1 MLFISNIVIIIAIV
15 LIVILLFII
24 VNKLSKENLNNNL
37 NFSEL
42 TDNYKNLNEKFTK
55 IKEEIEDFKI
65 NTEERELKFKH
76 KILDGIIGGYKDTQ
90 SEGHFLKAKNEDELK
105 KLYGIELEKDSYD
118 GTFHTKIDKN
128 SIKSFKTEIGEK
140 FSIEKNNYNSS
151 FYETRI
157 IDTSHISLS
166 GLYSGEVFLKKN
178 DDFYEYE
185 NFTIEQTSSLKKLL
199 KFLLKTYKINFK
211 NVLGHSD
218 ISPNR
223 KKDPG
228 EKFPWEFLSKNK
240 LAQWH
245 GLNKDKLISKRN
257 QSLTIKEKKEFL
269 VNLYKL
275 GYSRIENIKIKQNNK
290 FLTKSFQRR
299 FRQDLV
305 NGIVDKECLL
315 IIRDLAS
322 KR

>member
-42 TDNYKNLNEKFTK
+42 KDNYKNLNEKFTK
-55 IKEEIEDFKI
+55 IEEEIENFKI

-76 KILDGIIGGYKDTQ
+76 KILDGIIGGYKYTRSDD
-90 SEGHFLKAKNEDELK
+90 HFLKAKNEDELK

-140 FSIEKNNYNSS
+140 FSIEKNNYHSS

-166 GLYSGEVFLKKN
+166 GLYSGEVFFKK
-178 DDFYEYE
+178 
-185 NFTIEQTSSLKKLL
+185 
-199 KFLLKTYKINFK
+199 
-211 NVLGHSD
+211 
-218 ISPNR
+218 
-223 KKDPG
+223 
-228 EKFPWEFLSKNK
+228 
-240 LAQWH
+240 
-245 GLNKDKLISKRN
+245 KR
-257 QSLTIKEKKEFL
+257 
-269 VNLYKL
+269 
-275 GYSRIENIKIKQNNK
+275 
-290 FLTKSFQRR
+290 
-299 FRQDLV
+299 
-305 NGIVDKECLL
+305 
-315 IIRDLAS
+315 
-322 KR
+322 

>member
-42 TDNYKNLNEKFTK
+42 KDNYKNLNEKFTK
-55 IKEEIEDFKI
+55 IEEEIENFKI

-76 KILDGIIGGYKDTQ
+76 KILDGIIGGYKYTR
-90 SEGHFLKAKNEDELK
+90 SEDHFLKAKNEDELK

-140 FSIEKNNYNSS
+140 FSIEKNNYHSS

-178 DDFYEYE
+178 DDFYKYE
-185 NFTIEQTSSLKKLL
+185 NFKIEEEMPATLSIGNW
-199 KFLLKTYKINFK
+199 INNGVTFG
-211 NVLGHSD
+211 N
-218 ISPNR
+218 IS
-223 KKDPG
+223 
-228 EKFPWEFLSKNK
+228 FT
-240 LAQWH
+240 
-245 GLNKDKLISKRN
+245 KDKKGKLVSQITINPSSQIKYQIMNHIYNLRN
-257 QSLTIKEKKEFL
+257 LDDGSGLVFNLTIKKNYGYGNL
-269 VNLYKL
+269 VSITDFGVSPIFSNF
-275 GYSRIENIKIKQNNK
+275 S
-290 FLTKSFQRR
+290 
-299 FRQDLV
+299 
-305 NGIVDKECLL
+305 
-315 IIRDLAS
+315 
-322 KR
+322 

>member
-42 TDNYKNLNEKFTK
+42 KDNYKNLNEKFTK
-55 IKEEIEDFKI
+55 IEEEIENFKI

-166 GLYSGEVFLKKN
+166 GLYSGEVFLKKKMISTN
-178 DDFYEYE
+178 MK
-185 NFTIEQTSSLKKLL
+185 ILQLKKKCLQL
-199 KFLLKTYKINFK
+199 YQ
-211 NVLGHSD
+211 
-218 ISPNR
+218 
-223 KKDPG
+223 
-228 EKFPWEFLSKNK
+228 
-240 LAQWH
+240 LAI
-245 GLNKDKLISKRN
+245 G
-257 QSLTIKEKKEFL
+257 
-269 VNLYKL
+269 
-275 GYSRIENIKIKQNNK
+275 
-290 FLTKSFQRR
+290 
-299 FRQDLV
+299 
-305 NGIVDKECLL
+305 
-315 IIRDLAS
+315 
-322 KR
+322 